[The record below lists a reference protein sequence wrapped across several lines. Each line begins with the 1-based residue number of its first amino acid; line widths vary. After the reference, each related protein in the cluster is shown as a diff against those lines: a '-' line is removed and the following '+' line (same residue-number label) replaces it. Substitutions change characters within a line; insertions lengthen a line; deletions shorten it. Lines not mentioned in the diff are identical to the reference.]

1 MAKNSLHGST
11 SNPLKHL
18 KNHHFNKLS
27 DEDKQELTRNGETSG
42 HHDRPKRTLYRLKHS
57 TGPLPRNHALVKN
70 IDRKV
75 ARLFVSSTVS
85 WSLLENKDFGNLC
98 SELLGGRYNIP
109 SRDYILN
116 NVMVPMYEETK
127 IEIRKELK
135 KHIMAFSYTDHWHN
149 RLDSLCIIYC
159 LVYIIISIFFRIIFI
174 IIISIFFRIIFII
187 ISIFIYDHDGSIRV

>member
-1 MAKNSLHGST
+1 MWNHVMKVDLKILCKYCSKEWQKKSLHGST

-42 HHDRPKRTLYRLKHS
+42 HHGRPKRTLYRLEHS
-57 TGPLPRNHALVKN
+57 TGPLPRNHKLVKQ

-75 ARLFVSSTVS
+75 ARLFISSTVS

-116 NVMVPMYEETK
+116 NVMVLMYEET
-127 IEIRKELK
+127 
-135 KHIMAFSYTDHWHN
+135 
-149 RLDSLCIIYC
+149 
-159 LVYIIISIFFRIIFI
+159 
-174 IIISIFFRIIFII
+174 
-187 ISIFIYDHDGSIRV
+187 